1 MKNIKNEIAV
11 KMKADVINLKKTY
24 QEKIAKKNQ
33 KWKNQKKKR
42 INSCYE
48 KLLNDN
54 CFSNKNWWTH
64 QTQLDYSIYLMQLE
78 TLVLAQMNIS

>member
-33 KWKNQKKKR
+33 K
-42 INSCYE
+42 
-48 KLLNDN
+48 
-54 CFSNKNWWTH
+54 
-64 QTQLDYSIYLMQLE
+64 
-78 TLVLAQMNIS
+78 